1 MIGWGWLITLGMGQ
15 AVGVTAPATIAQ
27 APPAA
32 AVSTL
37 KATLAT
43 ARRDGKPAVVLQST
57 SPPAGKED
65 AGKTTEDTF
74 TWPVSGLRT
83 QVQAPY
89 AKPVPAYAKW
99 GRVAVAAAKKRY
111 PGASVIDYQHL
122 GGETRP
128 GGTAVERFKL
138 WMRQGGREWGLWVD
152 VVFQP
157 RTQQVV
163 AVHMRER
170 QR

>member
-1 MIGWGWLITLGMGQ
+1 MGWAWLITLGVGQ
-15 AVGVTAPATIAQ
+15 AAGLLIPVAESPIEQTL
-27 APPAA
+27 
-32 AVSTL
+32 STV
-37 KATLAT
+37 
-43 ARRDGKPAVVLQST
+43 P
-57 SPPAGKED
+57 
-65 AGKTTEDTF
+65 
-74 TWPVSGLRT
+74 WPRT

-89 AKPVPAYAKW
+89 VKPVPAYAKW

-138 WMRQGGREWGLWVD
+138 WMRQGSKEWGLWVD

-163 AVHMRER
+163 AIHMRTRET
-170 QR
+170 